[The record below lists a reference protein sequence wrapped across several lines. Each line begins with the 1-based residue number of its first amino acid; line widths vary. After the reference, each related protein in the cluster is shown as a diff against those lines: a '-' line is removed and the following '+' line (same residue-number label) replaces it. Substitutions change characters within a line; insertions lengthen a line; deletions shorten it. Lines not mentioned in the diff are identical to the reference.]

1 MSQRLDWRKASITPK
16 PKLSVVDE
24 HEYRSNDAAARWL
37 GKTACKHCGSV
48 LSIVTWDCARGRY
61 CPGEKKGK
69 RK

>member
-1 MSQRLDWRKASITPK
+1 MSRHLDWNKANTALK

-37 GKTACKHCGSV
+37 GKTACRHCGSV
-48 LSIVTWDCARGRY
+48 LSAVTWECVRGRY
-61 CPGEKKGK
+61 CPGEKKGR